1 MERIFDPN
9 PLAQADNWEIASC
22 CAAGGGA
29 GVTVGGWMFQFRN
42 YTLNARATYFFGGAG
57 VGIGAKAG
65 GTGDLDG
72 YVEDSDFS
80 SIDTEGAMSFDD
92 LDGAGGWINS
102 AGLAAGIG
110 GGVCFVSAAGTSRTY
125 FGMCP
130 VYGMSM
136 GVEASINFITF
147 GKWKL
152 VSQIKPY
159 TVRVFKPPSPM
170 RFRVARESI
179 SIGPR
184 GSVVREYTSPVL
196 RPGESVMTP
205 GL

>member
-9 PLAQADNWEIASC
+9 PLAQADNWESASC

-92 LDGAGGWINS
+92 LDGAVHASAKAAWGGEKNCQR
-102 AGLAAGIG
+102 LHDLT
-110 GGVCFVSAAGTSRTY
+110 VSS
-125 FGMCP
+125 
-130 VYGMSM
+130 
-136 GVEASINFITF
+136 
-147 GKWKL
+147 
-152 VSQIKPY
+152 
-159 TVRVFKPPSPM
+159 
-170 RFRVARESI
+170 
-179 SIGPR
+179 
-184 GSVVREYTSPVL
+184 
-196 RPGESVMTP
+196 
-205 GL
+205 